1 MGPAA
6 RSVGEVVAV
15 IALIAVAIVA
25 AVVFG
30 SVVQGVLARSSSS
43 NTVLKV
49 YASNIE
55 KIQVGTTFSSGDPAY
70 GFYCGTIAY
79 LFVVDMVVANLGDT
93 DVRNLNWREV
103 PYTNSPPWPSTCPPI
118 ALSSRLSNVPT
129 SVPAG
134 GTVSFKLYVAST
146 SIDLQAGAANGL
158 TYFAIEASGV
168 TADGRPVKAS
178 LDPFRGR

>member
-1 MGPAA
+1 MGRAA

-30 SVVQGVLARSSSS
+30 SVVQGMLARSSSS
-43 NTVLKV
+43 STALKV
-49 YASNIE
+49 YVSNIE
-55 KIQVGTTFSSGDPAY
+55 KVQVGTTFSSGDQLY
-70 GFYCGTIAY
+70 GFVCGAIAY
-79 LFVVDMVVANLGDT
+79 LFVVDIVVANLGDA
-93 DVRNLNWREV
+93 DVQNLNWREV
-103 PYTNSPPWPSTCPPI
+103 PYTNSPPWPSTCAPVF
-118 ALSSRLSNVPT
+118 LSSRLSNVPT

-134 GTVSFKLYVAST
+134 GTVSFKLYVVST
-146 SIDLQAGAANGL
+146 SKDLQAEASAGV